1 MASQLA
7 KFRIIAAI
15 SLFAIYLP
23 GVISTGI
30 WSDDYPSLLDPTSVQ
45 IHASR
50 DGRPIYGFL
59 LQFMFDLTN
68 TVSNLWLIRFF
79 ALIGLLLLNDLVI
92 KVLSNTRIDL
102 RVTLA
107 SVGAFSIASFQVNIH
122 WATAFLF
129 CWVAYFA
136 LLGYTL
142 MMKDSRNSNFV
153 GVLLL
158 TVSSLSYPVLTFFI
172 LPLVFLLSYET
183 DNEDKR
189 LKKDSILAIL
199 GIALSAFLALLINL
213 ISLRVRGLTFND
225 RVSFISI
232 SDLPSQI
239 FWFLSRPFILT
250 FRGYSVESPGL
261 IEALGGFI
269 LVNLLIITGITIKHK
284 TFLKVLKYYALLIS
298 FTLFSMTPLFFPDQ
312 QQVDVRYVTVGSW
325 LISYMFLSSVFLI
338 LGRIS
343 LGGHQISRRVV
354 TVAFVMVFFLS
365 INLRYFSVIQPIYAK
380 TSTFISSE
388 LSSCSDQEI
397 LSGVYVL
404 ARVTEWPS
412 KQNIGLFSQTT
423 DLASGWVPLNAVQ
436 IAVGEDP
443 KLRGLNL
450 PISWGNS
457 SSSGC
462 IVDLNNFK
470 VTKKEG

>member
-1 MASQLA
+1 MSIKKIRLTAV
-7 KFRIIAAI
+7 F

-30 WSDDYPSLLDPTSVQ
+30 WSDDYPSLLDPISVQ

-59 LQFMFDLTN
+59 LQFMFSLTN
-68 TVSNLWLIRFF
+68 TVSNLWLIRFI

-92 KVLSNTRIDL
+92 KVLSKSRADL
-102 RVTLA
+102 RVMLA
-107 SVGAFSIASFQVNIH
+107 SVGAFSIVSFQVNVH

-142 MMKDSRNSNFV
+142 MMRDSKKSNFV

-172 LPLVFLLSYET
+172 LPVVFLLSYET
-183 DNEDKR
+183 DNKDR
-189 LKKDSILAIL
+189 GLKKNSILAIL

-213 ISLRVRGLTFND
+213 ISLRARGLTFND

-232 SDLPSQI
+232 PDLPSQI
-239 FWFLSRPFILT
+239 LWFLSRPFILT
-250 FRGYSVESPGL
+250 YRGYSIDSPGW
-261 IEALGGFI
+261 IEALGSFMV
-269 LVNLLIITGITIKHK
+269 VNLLIITGIIIQQK
-284 TFLKVLKYYALLIS
+284 TFPKVLKSYLLLIS
-298 FTLFSMTPLFFPDQ
+298 FTLFSMSPLFIPDQ

-325 LISYMFLSSVFLI
+325 LITYMFLSGVFLI

-343 LGGHQISRRVV
+343 LGGQQTSRRLVS
-354 TVAFVMVFFLS
+354 VAFVMVFFLS
-365 INLRYFSVIQPIYAK
+365 INLRYFSVIQPIYNK

-388 LSSCSDQEI
+388 LSSCGDQEI

-404 ARVTEWPS
+404 ARETEWPS
-412 KQNIGLFSQTT
+412 KQYIGLFSQIT
-423 DLASGWVPLNAVQ
+423 DLASGWVPLNAVRVEIQ
-436 IAVGEDP
+436 KNP
-443 KLRGLNL
+443 KFSGVSV
-450 PISWGNS
+450 SWTEEAG
-457 SSSGC
+457 SGC
-462 IVDLNNFK
+462 LIDLNRF
-470 VTKKEG
+470 EIYEQ

>member
-1 MASQLA
+1 VSIKKIRLTAV
-7 KFRIIAAI
+7 F

-30 WSDDYPSLLDPTSVQ
+30 WSDDYPSLLDPISVQ

-59 LQFMFDLTN
+59 LQFMFSLTN
-68 TVSNLWLIRFF
+68 TVSNLWLIRFI

-92 KVLSNTRIDL
+92 KVLSKSRADL
-102 RVTLA
+102 RVMLA
-107 SVGAFSIASFQVNIH
+107 SVGAFSIVSFQVNVH

-142 MMKDSRNSNFV
+142 MMRDSKKSNFV

-172 LPLVFLLSYET
+172 LPVVFLLSYET
-183 DNEDKR
+183 DNKDR
-189 LKKDSILAIL
+189 GLKKNSILAIL

-213 ISLRVRGLTFND
+213 ISLRARGLTFND

-232 SDLPSQI
+232 PDLPSQI
-239 FWFLSRPFILT
+239 LWFLSRPFILT
-250 FRGYSVESPGL
+250 YRGYSIDSPGW
-261 IEALGGFI
+261 IEALGSFMV
-269 LVNLLIITGITIKHK
+269 VNLLIITGIIIQQK
-284 TFLKVLKYYALLIS
+284 TFPKVLKSYLLLIS
-298 FTLFSMTPLFFPDQ
+298 FTLFSMSPLFIPDQ

-325 LISYMFLSSVFLI
+325 LITYMFLSGVFLI

-343 LGGHQISRRVV
+343 LGGQQTSRRLVS
-354 TVAFVMVFFLS
+354 VAFVMVFFLS
-365 INLRYFSVIQPIYAK
+365 INLRYFSVIQPIYNK

-388 LSSCSDQEI
+388 LSSCGDQEI

-404 ARVTEWPS
+404 ARETEWPS
-412 KQNIGLFSQTT
+412 KQYIGLFSQIT
-423 DLASGWVPLNAVQ
+423 DLASGWVPLNAVRVEIQ
-436 IAVGEDP
+436 KNP
-443 KLRGLNL
+443 KFSGVSV
-450 PISWGNS
+450 SWTEEAG
-457 SSSGC
+457 SGC
-462 IVDLNNFK
+462 LIDLNRF
-470 VTKKEG
+470 EIYEQ

>member
-7 KFRIIAAI
+7 KFRITAAI

-30 WSDDYPSLLDPTSVQ
+30 WSDDYPSLLDPISVQ

-92 KVLSNTRIDL
+92 KILSKSRTDL

-142 MMKDSRNSNFV
+142 MMRDSKKSNFA

-172 LPLVFLLSYET
+172 LPVVFLLSYET
-183 DNEDKR
+183 DNEDRK

-213 ISLRVRGLTFND
+213 ISLRARGLTFND

-239 FWFLSRPFILT
+239 LWFLSRPFILT
-250 FRGYSVESPGL
+250 FRGYSIESPGL
-261 IEALGGFI
+261 IEALGGLL

-284 TFLKVLKYYALLIS
+284 TFPKVLKYYALLIS

-325 LISYMFLSSVFLI
+325 LVSYMSVSGVFLI
-338 LGRIS
+338 LGKIS
-343 LGGHQISRRVV
+343 LGGHRVNRSLV
-354 TVAFVMVFFLS
+354 SVVFVIVFFLS
-365 INLRYFSVIQPIYAK
+365 INSRYFSVIQPIYNR

-388 LSSCSDQEI
+388 LSSCGDQEI

-404 ARVTEWPS
+404 ARETAWPS
-412 KQNIGLFSQTT
+412 KQNIGLFSQIT
-423 DLASGWVPLNAVQ
+423 DLASGWVPLNAVMVEIQ
-436 IAVGEDP
+436 KNP
-443 KLRGLNL
+443 KFSGVSV
-450 PISWGNS
+450 SWAEEER
-457 SSSGC
+457 SGC
-462 IVDLNNFK
+462 VIDLNRFE
-470 VTKKEG
+470 VYEQ